1 MPPVAFSWKICYI
14 SKWLEITNHVN
25 KSGNSWKTL
34 ETGHFQCGV
43 ACKKHNFRSYYGN
56 MQLILKRR
64 MCVTD

>member
-1 MPPVAFSWKICYI
+1 M
-14 SKWLEITNHVN
+14 LTNVN